1 MRRLLIVAGDRELTR
16 FIAEAM
22 LGRSASEPPRP
33 DDTWDVARAHTGLEG
48 LTLVEYG
55 GRPFDCVLLGT
66 GLPDQEV
73 LDVVAKMRTLD
84 VTKDVPMFLIVERGR
99 DVHSRRIATE
109 RHQVAGFLE
118 KPVTADALRQTFE
131 GLERK
136 RRILLVES
144 REDTSDRY
152 AESLKKAGYAVEAV
166 ATGRAALDRVP
177 RLAPDLVVA
186 ALTLDDARGV
196 DVCVDLKKAATKA
209 PVRVV
214 LYGQVSALANTEITE
229 NAHRADDFVQ
239 APFDDELL
247 VERVGML
254 IGRGG
259 KEKPRARRRSVRG
272 IDIDLDR
279 TEDKTEQG
287 MYAVE
292 GTSPGDREAP
302 GEPKS
307 PGAPP
312 PSASPAPSGPAR
324 RSTRR
329 VPCNISMRVVG
340 GGRTHTSKTLDI
352 SHGGI
357 FLATEE
363 TPEIGT
369 RLEMTFQI
377 PGSEHVVEAV
387 GKVAWKSG
395 GDNGGRAGVGVKFS
409 RIDPKDLKL
418 IVDYVNRVSRV
429 VYSAT

>member
-1 MRRLLIVAGDRELTR
+1 MRRLLICAGDRELTR
-16 FIAEAM
+16 FIAESM

-33 DDTWDVARAHTGLEG
+33 DDTWDVARAHTGLEA

-55 GRPFDCVLLGT
+55 GRPFDCLLLGP

-73 LDVVAKMRTLD
+73 IEVVSRMRTLD
-84 VTKDVPMFLIVERGR
+84 VTKDVPIFLIVERGR
-99 DVHSRRIATE
+99 DPHSRRIATE
-109 RHQVAGFLE
+109 RYQVAGFLE
-118 KPVTADALRQTFE
+118 KPVTAEALHQTFE

-144 REDTSDRY
+144 REETAERY
-152 AESLKKAGYAVEAV
+152 ASALEGAGYAVETAT
-166 ATGRAALDRVP
+166 TGRAALDRVP
-177 RLAPDLVVA
+177 RLAPDLVVS
-186 ALTLDDARGV
+186 ALTLEDAHGV
-196 DVCVDLKKAATKA
+196 EICVELKQTATKK

-229 NAHRADDFVQ
+229 NTHRADDFVQ

-259 KEKPRARRRSVRG
+259 KEKPRRRRKSLRG
-272 IDIDLDR
+272 AAVDLDR

-287 MYAVE
+287 MHAVE
-292 GTSPGDREAP
+292 GTSPGH
-302 GEPKS
+302 KNI
-307 PGAPP
+307 PP

-329 VPCNISMRVVG
+329 VPCNISMRVAG
-340 GGRTHTSKTLDI
+340 GGGTHTSKTLDI

-357 FLATEE
+357 FLATDEAL
-363 TPEIGT
+363 EIGT

-377 PGSEHVVEAV
+377 PGNEHVVSAV
-387 GKVAWKSG
+387 GKVAWQG
-395 GDNGGRAGVGVKFS
+395 GGGVDGGRAGVGVKFS

>member
-1 MRRLLIVAGDRELTR
+1 MRRLLICAGDRELTR

-22 LGRSASEPPRP
+22 LGRSASDPPRA
-33 DDTWDVARAHTGLEG
+33 DDTWDVARAHTGLEA
-48 LTLVEYG
+48 LTLVEFG
-55 GRPFDCVLLGT
+55 GRPFDCLLMGT
-66 GLPDQEV
+66 GLPDQDVIEV
-73 LDVVAKMRTLD
+73 VSKMRNLD
-84 VTKDVPMFLIVERGR
+84 IAKDVPIFLIVERGR
-99 DVHSRRIATE
+99 DPHSRRLATE
-109 RHQVAGFLE
+109 RYQVAGFLE
-118 KPVTADALRQTFE
+118 KPVTAEALHQTFE

-144 REDTSDRY
+144 RADIAERY
-152 AESLKKAGYAVEAV
+152 AAALERAGYAVEMAT
-166 ATGRAALDRVP
+166 TGRAALDRVP
-177 RLAPDLVVA
+177 RLAPDLVLS
-186 ALTLDDARGV
+186 ALSLEDAHGV
-196 DVCVDLKKAATKA
+196 EICVDLKRAATKA

-214 LYGQVSALANTEITE
+214 LYGQMASLANTEIKE
-229 NAHRADDFVQ
+229 NTHRADDFVQ

-259 KEKPRARRRSVRG
+259 KERPRRRRKSLREAV
-272 IDIDLDR
+272 DLDR

-287 MYAVE
+287 MYGV
-292 GTSPGDREAP
+292 GGPGPTSI
-302 GEPKS
+302 

-312 PSASPAPSGPAR
+312 PSASPAPAGPAR

-329 VPCNISMRVVG
+329 VPCNISMRVAG
-340 GGRTHTSKTLDI
+340 GGGTHTSKTLDI

-357 FLATEE
+357 FLATDESM
-363 TPEIGT
+363 EIGT

-377 PGSEHVVEAV
+377 PGDEHVISAV
-387 GKVAWKSG
+387 GKVAWQG
-395 GDNGGRAGVGVKFS
+395 GGGVDGGRAGVGVKFS